1 MSKSNYFLAAFALLM
16 CVTVNAANYIS
27 LGDTVRIHPRYLDGY
42 FNVDAGMHIEGMIDD
57 WQMSVTYPAGMTVKL
72 VAGITP
78 LEGMTVSYA
87 DRYGRDQKC
96 DVPLTVSA
104 AYANISAHIDVQ
116 GYWQQVV
123 DETGE
128 DNILWDCYGSVKWLP
143 GDHDMFNLNFYIA
156 PTFRTG
162 KVTFDGILTSGP
174 DQRGA
179 VLQGVHFVRSTYFWV
194 GYIPGDVTGND
205 VIDIGDV
212 TLLID
217 IVLGKT
223 VNLDEFALVAA
234 DANRDGEVNIDDVT
248 WAINRNLGK

>member
-1 MSKSNYFLAAFALLM
+1 MKHFIISLAAFVAALS
-16 CVTVNAANYIS
+16 VNAANYIS

-42 FNVDAGMHIEGMIDD
+42 FNVDASMHIDGMVDD

-78 LEGMTVSYA
+78 LEGMTVSYT

-104 AYANISAHIDVQ
+104 AYANISAHIAVQ
-116 GYWQQVV
+116 GYWQQPQQE
-123 DETGE
+123 DEET
-128 DNILWDCYGSVKWLP
+128 NIFYDCYGSVKWLP

-156 PTFRTG
+156 PAFRTG
-162 KVTFDGILTSGP
+162 KVYFDGILTSGP

-217 IVLGKT
+217 IVLGKA
-223 VNLDEFALVAA
+223 VNLDEFALAAA

>member
-1 MSKSNYFLAAFALLM
+1 MKHFIISLAAFVAALS
-16 CVTVNAANYIS
+16 VNAANYIS

-42 FNVDAGMHIEGMIDD
+42 FNVDAGMHIDGMVDD
-57 WQMSVTYPAGMTVKL
+57 WQLNAGYPDGMAVKL

-78 LEGMTVSYA
+78 LEGMTINYV
-87 DRYGRDQKC
+87 DRYGHDSKY
-96 DVPLTVSA
+96 DATLNVSA
-104 AYANISAHIDVQ
+104 AYANISSHIYVQ
-116 GYWQQVV
+116 GYWYP
-123 DETGE
+123 
-128 DNILWDCYGSVKWLP
+128 YGPEEEGWWEPYGTAKWMP
-143 GDHDMFNLNFYIA
+143 GDHKMFNLNFYVNPA
-156 PTFRTG
+156 FRSG

-179 VLQGVHFVRSTYFWV
+179 VLQGVRFVRSTYFWV

-217 IVLGKT
+217 IVLGKA